1 MKATTKKKLIAAV
14 LVLITV
20 LGAAALA
27 YQPLLK
33 WYRKVAKLPDENGM
47 YQVGEH
53 WFQVLEPL
61 SDQSAQKFADKLLSI
76 QENYLTDENQ
86 VFWAVVPDKG
96 WYAKDAGY
104 PTFDHATFQKE
115 LESLLPHFT
124 AIDLT
129 DSLSLDNYYQSDR
142 HWRQET
148 LQPVLDKLGS
158 MMGFSVELNQFT
170 PHEFSPFHGDFSK
183 NITGELPEESLVYLS
198 NNDTESAI
206 VDNYQAK
213 DVHTVYDLPRL
224 ESKLPYD
231 MFLSGVT
238 PIVTINNVNSKTE
251 KELVIFRDS
260 FASSLAPLLCG
271 EYRTITLIDLRFM
284 HSSLIPE
291 HITFTNQDVLF
302 LYSDWIASNSTL
314 LR

>member
-1 MKATTKKKLIAAV
+1 M
-14 LVLITV
+14 
-20 LGAAALA
+20 
-27 YQPLLK
+27 
-33 WYRKVAKLPDENGM
+33 
-47 YQVGEH
+47 
-53 WFQVLEPL
+53 
-61 SDQSAQKFADKLLSI
+61 
-76 QENYLTDENQ
+76 
-86 VFWAVVPDKG
+86 
-96 WYAKDAGY
+96 
-104 PTFDHATFQKE
+104 
-115 LESLLPHFT
+115 
-124 AIDLT
+124 
-129 DSLSLDNYYQSDR
+129 
-142 HWRQET
+142 
-148 LQPVLDKLGS
+148 QPVLDKLGNA
-158 MMGFSVELNQFT
+158 MGFSVELNQFK

-183 NITGELPEESLVYLS
+183 HITGDLPQETLVYLT
-198 NNDTESAI
+198 NNDTASSL

-238 PIVTINNVNSKTE
+238 PIVSINNSNAKTE

-271 EYRTITLIDLRFM
+271 EYKTITLIDLRFM
-284 HSSLIPE
+284 HSSLIPQ